1 MISIKNIYWMMA
13 YAFRNI
19 NEQEIKK
26 IKEENFENIYELLC
40 TMITIE
46 LSKLIKKGLCR
57 EYITVDEELSS
68 LKGKIL
74 INESIK
80 KNLQLKAKM
89 YCSYDEY
96 SSNIYL
102 NKIIKSTCMYLIKSK
117 KVKDI
122 IKIRKLK
129 NVLSYLNDIEEL
141 ESYHINWNSIK
152 YSKNNKMYRVIINI
166 CYLVFNGL
174 LLNREDGSIEF
185 RNYIDDQEMHKLYEK
200 FILEYYRCH
209 YHSLSANASEIEWN
223 TSDMINLLPKMQ
235 SDIMLY
241 SGDRKLI
248 IDAKYYSNMYQSNQ
262 YFNKEKFKS
271 NNLYQIFTYVK
282 NEDKEENGKV
292 TGMLLYAKTDD
303 NDEQWLVFKLGKNE
317 FIISNLDLSEDF
329 EKVEKHLNMIAER
342 FINNEL

>member
-1 MISIKNIYWMMA
+1 MMA

-102 NKIIKSTCMYLIKSK
+102 NKC
-117 KVKDI
+117 
-122 IKIRKLK
+122 
-129 NVLSYLNDIEEL
+129 
-141 ESYHINWNSIK
+141 
-152 YSKNNKMYRVIINI
+152 
-166 CYLVFNGL
+166 
-174 LLNREDGSIEF
+174 
-185 RNYIDDQEMHKLYEK
+185 
-200 FILEYYRCH
+200 
-209 YHSLSANASEIEWN
+209 
-223 TSDMINLLPKMQ
+223 
-235 SDIMLY
+235 
-241 SGDRKLI
+241 
-248 IDAKYYSNMYQSNQ
+248 
-262 YFNKEKFKS
+262 
-271 NNLYQIFTYVK
+271 
-282 NEDKEENGKV
+282 
-292 TGMLLYAKTDD
+292 
-303 NDEQWLVFKLGKNE
+303 
-317 FIISNLDLSEDF
+317 
-329 EKVEKHLNMIAER
+329 
-342 FINNEL
+342 